1 MDPASIVGMIGA
13 ISAVVAML
21 YMEGASITAILL
33 PPPMVLV
40 FGGTLLA
47 TLASY
52 TMRDA
57 AHAWSSVPKALTAKV
72 PDSTASIDTIVSLS
86 EKARREGLLAL
97 EDAAKGIEDPFM
109 REGLMGAIDGM
120 DPEDLRS
127 LLTDKM
133 EAKKASDKTAYA
145 WFHAAGGYAPTIG
158 IIGTVVSL
166 VHVLT
171 NLSNP
176 ETLGPMIASA
186 FVATLWGLLSAN
198 MLWLPMSSRMER
210 ISNLELARMEIVTEG
225 LISLQ
230 SGANPRQVGE
240 RLRSLIPPNQIKK
253 SKEEVAA
260 KRERYQ
266 PGQRDQGNLL
276 NP

>member
-1 MDPASIVGMIGA
+1 MDPASIIGMVGAMV
-13 ISAVVAML
+13 AVVAML
-21 YMEGASITAILL
+21 YMEGSHLTSILL
-33 PPPMVLV
+33 PPPMILV

-47 TLASY
+47 TMATF
-52 TMRDA
+52 TMKDFIYAFSRF
-57 AHAWSSVPKALTAKV
+57 PKGLTAKL
-72 PDSTASIDTIVSLS
+72 PDPTEAIDTIVSLS

-97 EDAAKGIEDPFM
+97 EDAAKGIDDTFM
-109 REGLMGAIDGM
+109 REGLMSAIDGM
-120 DPEDLRS
+120 DPEELREM
-127 LLTDKM
+127 LGDKI
-133 EAKKASDKTAYA
+133 EAKKESDKGAYE
-145 WFHAAGGYAPTIG
+145 WFKQAGGYSPTIG

-198 MLWLPMSSRMER
+198 MIWLPMSGRLQR
-210 ISNLELARMEIVTEG
+210 ISQLEIARMEIITEG

-240 RLRSLIPPNQIKK
+240 RLRSLIPPSQLKGG
-253 SKEEVAA
+253 KEGKAA
-260 KRERYQ
+260 
-266 PGQRDQGNLL
+266 
-276 NP
+276 

>member
-1 MDPASIVGMIGA
+1 MDPASIVGMVGA
-13 ISAVVAML
+13 MAAVVAML
-21 YMEGASITAILL
+21 YMEGATISAILL
-33 PPPMVLV
+33 PPPMILV
-40 FGGTLLA
+40 FGGTILA
-47 TLASY
+47 TMASY
-52 TMRDA
+52 TIKDFLYAFSMF
-57 AHAWSSVPKALTAKV
+57 PKGLTAKV
-72 PDSTASIDTIVSLS
+72 PESTSAIDTIVSLS

-109 REGLMGAIDGM
+109 REGLMAAIDGM

-127 LLTDKM
+127 MLSDKI
-133 EAKKASDKTAYA
+133 EARKQSDKTAYE
-145 WFHAAGGYAPTIG
+145 WFKQAGGYAPTIG

-176 ETLGPMIASA
+176 EELGPMIASA

-198 MLWLPMSSRMER
+198 MIWLPMSSRLER
-210 ISNLELARMEIVTEG
+210 ISRLELARMEIVTEG

-240 RLRSLIPPNQIKK
+240 RLRSLIPPNQLKPE
-253 SKEEVAA
+253 KEEKAA
-260 KRERYQ
+260 
-266 PGQRDQGNLL
+266 
-276 NP
+276 